1 VGLVPED
8 FGPAPW
14 LGGLFFIVLIVL
26 LYQWM
31 LRRSAAVR

>member
-1 VGLVPED
+1 LVPED
-8 FGPAPW
+8 FALALW

-26 LYQWM
+26 LYRWM